1 MTTPGQQPGG
11 TSASALFHTVRR
23 MAYLTPQ
30 AQPLYPATYQAL
42 HEEFVRAGAGVAGS
56 VVVAVVHDA
65 DDVAYYQERFADH
78 TMLLLSDRADLD
90 GDDVLSFGRINAK
103 EKLLM
108 ILSADFSY
116 GLLAHELNDP
126 PGLEPLLQRVG
137 TLQLHRSIDVMTAL
151 ATVLKLAYDQDR
163 SLGVRLERV
172 LARLLSLYAPRYVD
186 ADDPVELEHYLGVLR
201 LLADLGDVREGHEPL
216 VSDRL
221 ASLSMLIATRLG
233 ATSLHQEALQRTLKL
248 LDMDPFNTLSAA
260 GRRTNSPELLLELT
274 GTILGRYENVDGS
287 GRPQG
292 LESESITLGARILRI
307 VQDYLRAGSDTDAL
321 KLLRERVK
329 EVYDPKV
336 FMALSQVER
345 DAALDNARP
354 TLTGVASGEDL
365 FGVLQMAQTLS
376 RSGTLVFDSFSG
388 KHQLRGW
395 IGLEQGTITG
405 IETKS
410 ESGEEALID
419 IITWGTGRFSLFGIE
434 AVMLEPKQRGTSEL
448 LMLSA
453 TYLDNLRSLQELG
466 FQTAVPIRVLR
477 SGTPAAFEEL
487 LKILKQGVSF
497 ETLFDQG
504 YERRW
509 LIDGLAH
516 LARERWI
523 DFKHPDAR
531 TKSSS
536 DGAG

>member
-1 MTTPGQQPGG
+1 MTTSGQPSAGG
-11 TSASALFHTVRR
+11 QTSALFHTVRK

-30 AQPLYPATYQAL
+30 AQPLYPATHQAL
-42 HEEFVRAGAGVAGS
+42 RSAFLEVGAGALNS
-56 VVVAVVHDA
+56 VVVAIVHSD
-65 DDVAYYQERFADH
+65 DDVAYYQKHFAEH
-78 TMLLLSDRADLD
+78 TVLLLSERAELD
-90 GDDVLSFGRINAK
+90 GDEVLTFDRINPK
-103 EKLLM
+103 EQLLVV
-108 ILSADFSY
+108 LSADFSY
-116 GLLAHELNDP
+116 ALLAHELNDP
-126 PGLEPLLQRVG
+126 AGLEPLLQRVG
-137 TLQLHRSIDVMTAL
+137 TLQLHRAIDVMTAL
-151 ATVLKLAYDQDR
+151 TTVLKLAYDQDHG
-163 SLGVRLERV
+163 LGVRLEQV
-172 LARLLSLYAPRYVD
+172 IARLLTNQAPRYVKV
-186 ADDPVELEHYLGVLR
+186 DDPVELEHYMGVLKH
-201 LLADLGDVREGHEPL
+201 LADLGDAREDHDPL

-221 ASLSMLIATRLG
+221 ASLTMLVATRLG
-233 ATSLHQEALQRTLKL
+233 ATGLQQEALQRTLKL

-274 GTILGRYENVDGS
+274 GTILGRYENTDGS

-292 LESESITLGARILRI
+292 LEHKSITLGARILRI

-321 KLLRERVK
+321 KLLRDQVET
-329 EVYDPKV
+329 VYDPKV

-405 IETKS
+405 IETKN

-466 FQTAVPIRVLR
+466 FQTAVPIRLLR
-477 SGTPAAFEEL
+477 SGTPAAFDDL
-487 LKILKQGVSF
+487 FKILKQGVSF

-523 DFKHPDAR
+523 GFKPPENVNRAE
-531 TKSSS
+531 SS
-536 DGAG
+536 G